1 MGLSKILRNKTAGY
15 TAEGGTASLTQW
27 VRPQFKI
34 YQKISLATNFLRFLQ
49 VLGLQ
54 KSKQLAGEPAA
65 QVDRAPTLSQPQQQQ
80 DIRSKPSKH
89 TKTQDLSRG
98 SDVPTPRC

>member
-1 MGLSKILRNKTAGY
+1 
-15 TAEGGTASLTQW
+15 
-27 VRPQFKI
+27 
-34 YQKISLATNFLRFLQ
+34 

-54 KSKQLAGEPAA
+54 KSMQLTREPAA

-80 DIRSKPSKH
+80 DITSKPSKH
-89 TKTQDLSRG
+89 TKIQDLSRG